1 MLKSTLASRVLLTLI
16 FFLWGCM
23 VLSGAVTADGLEAW
37 VELEVNVIST
47 PGEYAPDELIVPHY
61 WQGQYRQSGAVTVHG
76 PGGLA
81 MPTPLSITDKTAW
94 GFHTCQDDQSFL
106 IGQYWFDLDVELM
119 KRGWLEIKHIDPDT
133 VQLSYVWPQ
142 MKQEVQECPRRNCYN
157 SSYALL
163 PHYGAPTDPVPIR
176 QVSAEEL
183 RAAANAEV
191 APLALSLTD
200 TYQDYVL
207 LVQGWI
213 GQELMLASLTDD
225 ELPLAPIPVDADE
238 RDIHEHPCWGTEIRE
253 GIDTAEAEVVRQE
266 TAAALEALGALI
278 GPEHVIVHYDARWR
292 PGRDWDHLR
301 FTVMLGAEDNQPVHT
316 LACIG
321 QVGSV
326 EPWPSHTVL
335 GADKVLTG
343 FIQQENSETKVT
355 MSLVRIVENELL
367 GEAEV
372 AVSGWSRQSL
382 AQAIGEAAAETLA
395 QVVFR

>member
-1 MLKSTLASRVLLTLI
+1 MLKARLARTGLFTLI
-16 FFLWGCM
+16 VLWGCM
-23 VLSGAVTADGLEAW
+23 MLSGAVTANGLEAW
-37 VELEVNVIST
+37 VELQVNVIST

-61 WQGQYRQSGAVTVHG
+61 WQGQYRQSGAVTVNG
-76 PGGLA
+76 PEGFVLA
-81 MPTPLSITDKTAW
+81 SALSITDKAAW

-133 VQLSYVWPQ
+133 VQISYVWPQ

-163 PHYGAPTDPVPIR
+163 PYYGAPNDPIPIR
-176 QVSAEEL
+176 QVSVEEL

-191 APLALSLTD
+191 APIALSLTD
-200 TYQDYVL
+200 TYRDYVL

-213 GQELMLASLTDD
+213 GQESAQ
-225 ELPLAPIPVDADE
+225 PPIPADS
-238 RDIHEHPCWGTEIRE
+238 DDSGVLGHPCWGTDIRE
-253 GIDTAEAEVVRQE
+253 GIATDEAEVVRE
-266 TAAALEALGALI
+266 EVAAALEALGALI

-301 FTVMLGAEDNQPVHT
+301 FMVILGAEDNQPVHT

-321 QVGSV
+321 RVGSIDT
-326 EPWPSHTVL
+326 WPSRTVL
-335 GADKVLTG
+335 GADKVLKG
-343 FIQQENSETKVT
+343 FVQQENGTTQVT
-355 MSLVRIVENELL
+355 MTLVNIVEDELL
-367 GEAEV
+367 GEAET

-382 AQAIGEAAAETLA
+382 AQAIRQAAAETLA
-395 QVVFR
+395 EVVFR